1 MAVIH
6 LIYVC
11 QLQRICIQVTAAQ
24 EILVNSDGRWNKFDF
39 LACLQ
44 KKKKKDNLS
53 VAALVKLCI
62 LQIVPWAKKIKNEE
76 SENIE

>member
-1 MAVIH
+1 MKPI
-6 LIYVC
+6 
-11 QLQRICIQVTAAQ
+11 
-24 EILVNSDGRWNKFDF
+24 WF
-39 LACLQ
+39 LGLFA
-44 KKKKKDNLS
+44 KKKKDNLS